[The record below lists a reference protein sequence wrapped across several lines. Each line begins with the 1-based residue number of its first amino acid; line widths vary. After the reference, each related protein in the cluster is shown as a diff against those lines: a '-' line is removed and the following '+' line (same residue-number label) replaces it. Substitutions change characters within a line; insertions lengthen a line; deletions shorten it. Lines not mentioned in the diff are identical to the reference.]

1 MVAELQERQ
10 AAQITMERGVAT
22 REPRTVWPVVVAV
35 LALAA
40 LVGAGALYFSDE
52 AQPLRIDPRMI
63 EEANT
68 SVREGGDYAVPGVA
82 SLADPT
88 TAAREGGEYSTQA
101 GASLADPTTAAREG
115 GEYSTQGGTS
125 NTDTTTPAREGGE
138 YATP

>member
-1 MVAELQERQ
+1 MVAELKERQ
-10 AAQITMERGVAT
+10 AAQVTLERGIAT
-22 REPRTVWPVVVAV
+22 REPRTVWPVLVAV

-40 LVGAGALYFSDE
+40 LVGAGVLFFSDE

-68 SVREGGDYAVPGVA
+68 SVREGGDYAV
-82 SLADPT
+82 
-88 TAAREGGEYSTQA
+88 QA

-115 GEYSTQGGTS
+115 GEYSAQV
-125 NTDTTTPAREGGE
+125 TDTTTPAREGGE